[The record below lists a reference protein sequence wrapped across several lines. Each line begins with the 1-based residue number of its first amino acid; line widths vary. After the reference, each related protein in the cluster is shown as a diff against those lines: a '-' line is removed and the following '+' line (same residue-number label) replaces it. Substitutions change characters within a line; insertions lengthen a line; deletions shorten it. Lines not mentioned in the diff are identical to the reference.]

1 MKTREELRKQLIENR
16 LMQDYEETELFEE
29 AMNKLYEENNLE
41 NIKYYCE
48 AFDDS
53 TGHYEVMF
61 EMIHGIENYDQV
73 FTPEKATEKL
83 INSVQYFNSNSKE
96 WQEVLFLRIINNP
109 TSRELL
115 KNLLIICYDKESK
128 KFIIGIL
135 KRIIERNRAKFEEN
149 VNYVLTR
156 IS

>member
-1 MKTREELRKQLIENR
+1 
-16 LMQDYEETELFEE
+16 
-29 AMNKLYEENNLE
+29 
-41 NIKYYCE
+41 
-48 AFDDS
+48 
-53 TGHYEVMF
+53 MF